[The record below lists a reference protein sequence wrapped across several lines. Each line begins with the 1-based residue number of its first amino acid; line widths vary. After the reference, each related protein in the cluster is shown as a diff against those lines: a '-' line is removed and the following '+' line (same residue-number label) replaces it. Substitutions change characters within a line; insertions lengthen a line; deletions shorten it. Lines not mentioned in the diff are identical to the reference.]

1 MKIPLVSSGGYR
13 KIPLLLIM
21 VIISLAA
28 LAPFWIMIMMGTYK
42 TNSLYAGI
50 KIAPGNYIQGNLKT
64 LSQIRIDLFYM
75 NSIYVSLTC
84 ALLTVI
90 ICSMCGYALSKYR
103 FKGREILG
111 NIVLLTIMIPSQLSL
126 VGFVMEINK
135 IGWLNTHLPL
145 IIPPAASAFG
155 VFWIRQYTKNA
166 IPDSVIESAR
176 LDGCGEFMIFLRI
189 AFPFMGPACVT
200 LLLLSFLASWNS
212 FFIPM
217 IVLSSLKLY
226 TLPLGIRQLATQFRT
241 DIAAQILGMTIAT
254 IPMLAMFAVFSKNLI
269 SGLASAAIKE

>member
-1 MKIPLVSSGGYR
+1 MNTYHFGSRLLR
-13 KIPLLLIM
+13 RIPLLLIM
-21 VIISLAA
+21 IIISLVA
-28 LAPFWIMIMMGTYK
+28 LAPFWIMGMMGTYK
-42 TNSLYAGI
+42 TNSLYTGI
-50 KIAPGNYIQGNLKT
+50 KLIPGNFMQGNLKT
-64 LSQIRIDLFYM
+64 LSQIAIDRFYL
-75 NSIYVSLTC
+75 NSIYVSLSC
-84 ALLTVI
+84 SLLTVLV
-90 ICSMCGYALSKYR
+90 CSMCGYALAKYQ
-103 FKGREILG
+103 FKGREMLG

-155 VFWIRQYTKNA
+155 VFWIRQYTRTA

-189 AFPFMGPACVT
+189 AFPFIGPACVT
-200 LLLLSFLASWNS
+200 LLLLSFLTSWNS

-226 TLPLGIRQLATQFRT
+226 TIPLGIRQLATQFRT
-241 DIAAQILGMTIAT
+241 DVAAQILGMTIAT
-254 IPMLAMFAVFSKNLI
+254 IPMLIMFAIFSKNLI